1 MKLLSLACMLGA
13 ASAFIA
19 PAPKMS
25 TRSRGSVAM
34 MAEKSKSIPFLP
46 RPANLDGSIA
56 GDVGFDPVGFT
67 NWLPVS
73 YLQEAEIKHCRI
85 AMLATLGW
93 IVADLG
99 IHLPGDVHAVTS
111 LAAHDVA
118 VKSGALAQIL
128 IWTSIAEAI
137 SVIAV
142 SQMLEGSGRQPGDFK
157 FDPLGF
163 AKDEASLKKLQL
175 NELKNGRLAML
186 AFSGIV
192 TQAALTGHSFPY
204 L

>member
-1 MKLLSLACMLGA
+1 MY
-13 ASAFIA
+13 
-19 PAPKMS
+19 
-25 TRSRGSVAM
+25 T
-34 MAEKSKSIPFLP
+34 
-46 RPANLDGSIA
+46 
-56 GDVGFDPVGFT
+56 
-67 NWLPVS
+67 
-73 YLQEAEIKHCRI
+73 
-85 AMLATLGW
+85 
-93 IVADLG
+93 
-99 IHLPGDVHAVTS
+99 GDVHAVSS

-137 SVIAV
+137 SVVAV
-142 SQMLEGSGRQPGDFK
+142 TQMLEGSGRAVSRWMVEREKRERVVVVLFIHFDSPTHPPTHPTQPGDFK

-163 AKDEASLKKLQL
+163 AKDEQSLKKLQL